1 MKINARGSKLEVTDA
16 IRDYINKKV
25 AKLDKYFENPDE
37 FTANVLIKTIGNS
50 QTVEVTIPIR
60 KVILRAEES
69 SEDLYKSID
78 LVSEKLERQIRKN
91 KTRILNKKGQE
102 PLFMFMPSDD
112 ETEEEEVGV
121 IKKRKQ
127 VDMKPM
133 SEEEAILQLNLI
145 GHDFFLFEDM
155 DTNRPTVVYRR
166 KDGNYGVI
174 EMK

>member
-1 MKINARGSKLEVTDA
+1 MFTLSN
-16 IRDYINKKV
+16 
-25 AKLDKYFENPDE
+25 DE
-37 FTANVLIKTIGNS
+37 K
-50 QTVEVTIPIR
+50 
-60 KVILRAEES
+60 
-69 SEDLYKSID
+69 
-78 LVSEKLERQIRKN
+78 
-91 KTRILNKKGQE
+91 
-102 PLFMFMPSDD
+102 
-112 ETEEEEVGV
+112 EEEETGV

-155 DTNRPTVVYRR
+155 DTNMPAVVYKR

>member
-102 PLFMFMPSDD
+102 PIFMFMSSDD
-112 ETEEEEVGV
+112 EKIEEVGV

>member
-37 FTANVLIKTIGNS
+37 FTANILIKTIGNS

-102 PLFMFMPSDD
+102 PIFMFMSSDD
-112 ETEEEEVGV
+112 EKIEEEVGV